1 MCDVITKIVIE
12 LYRKIVRW
20 PNPKPILQN
29 QISSLVPQH
38 NLFLFDIHKNV
49 NKVIFNLNITFY

>member
-29 QISSLVPQH
+29 QISSLVPQTQFISI
-38 NLFLFDIHKNV
+38 LYTQKCE
-49 NKVIFNLNITFY
+49 